1 MVEVDDE
8 DLAVADLAGLCSRGD
23 GVDGLVDLIGGNSDL
38 DLDLGQE
45 AHGVFGAAIDFRVT
59 LLTAIAFDFRHRET
73 VNANGGQSVTD
84 FFELEWLDDRHNN
97 FHGSYPR
104 LGPVQT
110 DRAFSTEVHHAEMF
124 TTRAQPG
131 PLESNA
137 VPDRDRSLTD
147 YESDPFRPLRELHVP
162 APIRRAQSVVRFAQF
177 VSSSEPQH
185 DPCPAAVQ
193 ESGNRVGDLL
203 QRFAVL
209 RDIEAFQLLLL

>member
-8 DLAVADLAGLCSRGD
+8 DLAIADLPGLCSRGD
-23 GVDGLVDLIGGNSDL
+23 GVDGLVDLVRGDSDL

-45 AHGVFGAAIDFRVT
+45 AHRIFSAAIDFRVA
-59 LLTAIAFDFRHRET
+59 LLPAVAFDFRHRET
-73 VNANGGQSVTD
+73 MNANGGQGVTD
-84 FFELEWLDDRHNN
+84 FFEFEWLDDRHNN

-137 VPDRDRSLTD
+137 VPDRHHSLTV
-147 YESDPFRPLRELHVP
+147 YESGPFRPLRELHVP
-162 APIRRAQSVVRFAQF
+162 APFRRAQSVVRLAQIMG
-177 VSSSEPQH
+177 SADHRRKS
-185 DPCPAAVQ
+185 CPAAGQ
-193 ESGNRVGDLL
+193 DNGNWVGDLL
-203 QRFAVL
+203 QG
-209 RDIEAFQLLLL
+209 